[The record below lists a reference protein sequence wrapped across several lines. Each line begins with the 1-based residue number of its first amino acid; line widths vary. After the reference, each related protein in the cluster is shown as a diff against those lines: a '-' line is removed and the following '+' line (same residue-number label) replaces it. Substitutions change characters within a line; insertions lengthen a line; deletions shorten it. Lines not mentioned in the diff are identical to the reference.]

1 MNKNFIYV
9 FDEQSRDLLL
19 SKGFVPIKFD
29 EQNNI
34 FAFINQET
42 ENFVFSEIIHLC
54 TDKITF

>member
-19 SKGFVPIKFD
+19 SKGFIPIKFD